1 MVLKFTLGGIKLIE
15 SHFRLNLDFNK
26 GWDKPVE
33 MPYTINLSY
42 KKKSRQVEVTVSI
55 NSDDKNK
62 PFIFNVSIM
71 GIFNFQKIPLKK
83 ADLEKIVDINCAS
96 IIFPYIRE
104 TISDLT
110 RRSGI
115 PPFNMPPVNFVTLH
129 EKRIK
134 DLQRVK
140 RTKKEKVKQI

>member
-1 MVLKFTLGGIKLIE
+1 MELKFTLGGIKLIE
-15 SHFRLNLDFNK
+15 SHFRLNLDFDK
-26 GWDKPVE
+26 GRDKPIE
-33 MPYTINLSY
+33 MSYKLNLSY
-42 KKKSRQVEVTVSI
+42 KKKNKQVEVIVSI

-62 PFIFNVSIM
+62 PFIFDVAIM

-83 ADLEKIVDINCAS
+83 ADLERIVDINCAS

-115 PPFNMPPVNFVTLH
+115 PPFNMNPVNFVTLH

-140 RTKKEKVKQI
+140 KTKKEKVKQI